1 MKKLANYRPILFFS
15 LALILGG
22 YLFVYALFH
31 EYIYIIIG
39 SIVFLALFL
48 GVIFW
53 LKSKDNKLFTR
64 IIACGVLP
72 FVLGGVVASCSAL
85 NKMDE
90 FKTYGD
96 YYVTATIAEGGA
108 IDGYY
113 EMTLTDVELRQN
125 ADSSSYIK
133 LKGEYTLFKK
143 YFGEVPISYVGD
155 RISFYGTYIYEY
167 DKSLEINVSNA
178 SYSKGAIKIYDA
190 YTIDER
196 GSGVRYNILRWT
208 RDTIFNNMDYSSAVV
223 GYGMLFGDDTL
234 MIDDIKEMY
243 SAAGVSHLLAV
254 SGLHVGF
261 LIAIL
266 GWALSK
272 IIKNKWAYLLTAVS
286 LLIGY
291 AYICN
296 WTPSVIRAV
305 SMFGVGGLA
314 SRTFRQ
320 YDGLNSL
327 AVASI
332 VNFIFMPLD
341 IFHVGFLLSYS
352 VVFSIFAI
360 SPIFSR
366 ILDKKMPKKIASA
379 LSLSVSAWLGSIPV
393 ILFYFESVSIYAV
406 IINLLVIPFASVIFS
421 VLLISLAVGAIPF
434 LASFMLAI
442 PEFLIFCLNFMVVGF
457 GSLSTSVVNFSIGYP
472 ILLFGVVTLILS
484 GDYVFIK
491 RKPAL
496 AAVLVFGFIGFMTI
510 YNF

>member
-1 MKKLANYRPILFFS
+1 MKKLVNYRPILFFS
-15 LALILGG
+15 IALVLGG

-48 GVIFW
+48 GAIFW
-53 LKSKDNKLFTR
+53 LKSKDNKLFAR

-72 FVLGGVVASCSAL
+72 FVLGGVVDSCAVI

-90 FKTYGD
+90 FKTCGD

-113 EMTLTDVELRQN
+113 QMTLTDVELRQN
-125 ADSSSYIK
+125 ADSSSCIK
-133 LKGEYTLFKK
+133 LKGEYTLFKE

-155 RISFYGTYIYEY
+155 RISFYGTYIYDY
-167 DKSLEINVSNA
+167 DSSLERNVSNA
-178 SYSKGAIKIYDA
+178 SYTKGMIKIHDA
-190 YTIDER
+190 YTIDEK

-223 GYGMLFGDDTL
+223 GYGMLFGDDSL
-234 MIDDIKEMY
+234 MRGNIKDIY

-261 LIAIL
+261 LIAII

-272 IIKNKWAYLLTAVS
+272 IIKNKWAYLFTTVG
-286 LLIGY
+286 LLLGY

-305 SMFGVGGLA
+305 AMFGVAGLA
-314 SRTFRQ
+314 TRTFKQ

-327 AVASI
+327 AVACI

-341 IFHVGFLLSYS
+341 IFNVGFLLSYS

-366 ILDKKMPKKIASA
+366 ILDKKLPKKIASS
-379 LSLSVSAWLGSIPV
+379 LSLSVSAWLGSIP
-393 ILFYFESVSIYAV
+393 ITIFYFDYISVFAV
-406 IINLLVIPFASVIFS
+406 LLNLIVIPFVS
-421 VLLISLAVGAIPF
+421 VLFAVVIGCLLLSVVPVFADF
-434 LASFMLAI
+434 FMSI
-442 PEFLIFCLNFMVVGF
+442 PELLINCLNFVVVGV
-457 GSLSTSVVNFSIGYP
+457 GTLPTSELNLSIGYP
-472 ILLFGVVTLILS
+472 ILIFAMLAIILS

-496 AAVLVFGFIGFMTI
+496 TATLVFGVIGFITI